1 MSLLNLKNFDNI
13 SISIEN
19 PFSLNNLRLNIEIYR
34 KKR

>member
-19 PFSLNNLRLNIEIYR
+19 PFSLITIDLKILTA
-34 KKR
+34 